1 MKWMTVCTRSTKIT
15 NAAQHHLLS
24 FTPPVIGAA
33 LECVFGFSCPL
44 PVFNTSAP
52 ALCSLVIV
60 HTDFSWQ
67 NKQQDRITFSLS
79 LVFFCLVLHTHRMWM
94 FQVDVICVVGAIR
107 CMYSVFWVLS
117 EIDCLNFSLSV
128 PFSLGLSICL
138 FLFLSVWLCLC
149 LSLSFAIGL
158 SLRILVCLFVC
169 LSILPVSLSPACLFV
184 CLHDCLC
191 ILYVCLSLLSVC
203 LFFSLSVSLSLCV
216 SVCLFVRLSHMDT
229 ERTCEIAAVPPC
241 RPLQD
246 AEHLEI
252 YWNTYTVASCSY
264 RKYNVRKQERG
275 VSHLIAGNKGSKQYR
290 WQAE

>member
-79 LVFFCLVLHTHRMWM
+79 LFFFCLVLHTHRMWM

-107 CMYSVFWVLS
+107 RMYSVFWVLS
-117 EIDCLNFSLSV
+117 EIDCLNF
-128 PFSLGLSICL
+128 C
-138 FLFLSVWLCLC
+138 
-149 LSLSFAIGL
+149 
-158 SLRILVCLFVC
+158 
-169 LSILPVSLSPACLFV
+169 
-184 CLHDCLC
+184 
-191 ILYVCLSLLSVC
+191 
-203 LFFSLSVSLSLCV
+203 LSVSLSLCLSLFL
-216 SVCLFVRLSHMDT
+216 SVCLFVSFCFFVFLSLSLSV
-229 ERTCEIAAVPPC
+229 CLSVF
-241 RPLQD
+241 
-246 AEHLEI
+246 
-252 YWNTYTVASCSY
+252 
-264 RKYNVRKQERG
+264 
-275 VSHLIAGNKGSKQYR
+275 
-290 WQAE
+290 